1 MNVITPPKD
10 YLFALPAI
18 DKRTDESIAVIGLG
32 YVGLPVA
39 VGFAHCF
46 ADVVGFDINDRRVRE
61 LESGFDS
68 TLELSKIDILS
79 SELVVSADTSSL
91 AAASFYVVTVPTP
104 IDKGNRPDLSPLRA
118 ACRTIAPHL
127 TKGNIVVFE
136 STVYPG
142 VTEDIC
148 GPLLAEL
155 SRLECG
161 VDFTLGY
168 SPERINPGDT
178 EHRLETITKVVSGQ
192 DAETLDRVADIYGT
206 LVPAGVHRAPS
217 IKVAEAAKVIENTQ
231 RDVNIALMNEL
242 AMICDRMDIRSADVL
257 QAAGTKWNFL
267 PFTPGLVGGHC
278 IGVDPYY
285 LTAKAE
291 ELGYHSEV
299 ILSGRRVNDGMGE
312 FIATKA
318 VKMLASMQVPLS
330 SAQVG
335 VLGLTFKENVPDLR
349 NSKTFDIIDALAEF
363 DIRPMVHDPMADQEE
378 VGTSASFVWTEL
390 ADMPELDL
398 LILAV
403 PHRAYLADPEAFLKD
418 MLIEGG
424 AVIDVR
430 SAIRSEDMPPSSTY
444 WSL

>member
-1 MNVITPPKD
+1 MNLTTPVELRNAAPVIK
-10 YLFALPAI
+10 
-18 DKRTDESIAVIGLG
+18 KRTDESIAVIGLG

-39 VGFAHCF
+39 VGFARCF
-46 ADVVGFDINDRRVRE
+46 ADVVGFDINIRRITE
-61 LESGFDS
+61 LSDGYDA
-68 TLELSKIDILS
+68 TMELSKDNILGS
-79 SELVVSADTSSL
+79 GLRMSANINRL
-91 AAASFYVVTVPTP
+91 KAASFYVVTVPTP
-104 IDKGNRPDLSPLRA
+104 IDQGNRPDLSPLRA
-118 ACRTIAPHL
+118 ACRSIASYL
-127 TKGNIVVFE
+127 AKGDVIVFE

-155 SRLECG
+155 SGLECG

-178 EHRLETITKVVSGQ
+178 EHRLETIIKIVSGQ
-192 DAETLDRVADIYGT
+192 DSATLDRVADVYGT
-206 LVPAGVHRAPS
+206 LVPAGVHAAPS

-257 QAAGTKWNFL
+257 AAAGTKWNFL

-318 VKMLASMQVPLS
+318 VKMLASMHVPLTT
-330 SAQVG
+330 ARVG

-349 NSKTFDIIDALAEF
+349 NSKTFDIINALADF
-363 DIRPMVHDPMADQEE
+363 GVLPMVHDPMASRDE
-378 VGTSASFVWTEL
+378 VGEGDNYVWTEL
-390 ADMPELDL
+390 ADMPKLDL

-403 PHRAYLADPEAFLKD
+403 PHHAYMRDTQTFLKD

-424 AVIDVR
+424 SIVDVR
-430 SAIRSEDMPPSSTY
+430 AALDEEKLPETAGY